1 MPVFSL
7 PTSQL
12 LGALQLLQQARTNL
26 QGTNE
31 TIANQDSKSQVG
43 GFPGIRV
50 NPLELRKIGTLYDKS
65 RLQAKLLEKDV
76 VTLHQVVLDSKASV
90 YEQVE
95 QVEVKLAGAHLTVRA
110 IADVVRQTQM
120 ELAAEQSASSLLR
133 QEIRGLQEE
142 SRSLREQRQNDHKK
156 LRSAQVLI
164 AMLRVQTSAATA
176 ERTSMRGEL
185 QRASEAQCES
195 QSQVGS
201 SLTQQLMV

>member
-1 MPVFSL
+1 M
-7 PTSQL
+7 
-12 LGALQLLQQARTNL
+12 
-26 QGTNE
+26 
-31 TIANQDSKSQVG
+31 
-43 GFPGIRV
+43 
-50 NPLELRKIGTLYDKS
+50 
-65 RLQAKLLEKDV
+65 LEKDV
-76 VTLHQVVLDSKASV
+76 VTLHQVVLDSKH
-90 YEQVE
+90 EQVE

-176 ERTSMRGEL
+176 ERKSMRGEL
-185 QRASEAQCES
+185 QCASEAQCES